1 MPRTKTHSDHQLG
14 EVLTLSEAAVYLRVP
29 EADIVRLTSSQGLP
43 GRLIGNE
50 WRFSKSALQDWLR
63 TPPPRPS
70 KEALLGCIG
79 AWRDDPDLEE
89 MLEEI
94 YKRRGRP
101 MTEKGA

>member
-1 MPRTKTHSDHQLG
+1 MPRTKSNSADRLG
-14 EVLTLSEAAVYLRVP
+14 EVLTLSEAAAYLPVS
-29 EADIVRLTSSQGLP
+29 EADIVRLASSQGLP
-43 GRLIGNE
+43 GRLIGTE

-70 KEALLGCIG
+70 KEAMLAGIG
-79 AWRDDPDLEE
+79 AWQDDPYLEE

-101 MTEKGA
+101 MTEKGE